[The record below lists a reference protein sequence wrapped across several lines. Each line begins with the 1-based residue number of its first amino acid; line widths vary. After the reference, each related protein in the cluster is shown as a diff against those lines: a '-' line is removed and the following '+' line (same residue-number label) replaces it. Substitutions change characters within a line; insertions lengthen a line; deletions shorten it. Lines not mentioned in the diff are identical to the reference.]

1 MGLLASVPELS
12 ARTRQAFVVGVWF
25 SHFFAGSAPS
35 RCLFLEPSDDLLGPL
50 SWSSAFLASA
60 SFILLNRCYFL
71 VQTITRC
78 VVLALLL
85 LFNFQELSFDV
96 VLGSCLFREECPA
109 GKSHHFFDGV
119 NDGPSHA
126 VVTRV
131 PEHAYGFGAF
141 IVWRF
146 HRHDAAWEPTLD
158 ISVLWRERHPGH
170 REVGSFAHITQL
182 GGGAHSPWLGP
193 CPGSQLR
200 GQLRSEP
207 RLCSGDG
214 ASGCRAGG
222 LTPELWKWLC
232 PLWWPQSIQ
241 PWSVLCPGRHLG
253 RG

>member
-141 IVWRF
+141 IVTMPRGSPLSTSLSCGENGTPGTERLG
-146 HRHDAAWEPTLD
+146 HLPT
-158 ISVLWRERHPGH
+158 SHSS
-170 REVGSFAHITQL
+170 EVGPIRRGWAHVQAL
-182 GGGAHSPWLGP
+182 S
-193 CPGSQLR
+193 
-200 GQLRSEP
+200 
-207 RLCSGDG
+207 
-214 ASGCRAGG
+214 
-222 LTPELWKWLC
+222 
-232 PLWWPQSIQ
+232 
-241 PWSVLCPGRHLG
+241 
-253 RG
+253 

>member
-109 GKSHHFFDGV
+109 PVSRGNHTISLTGLMTARHM
-119 NDGPSHA
+119 PWL
-126 VVTRV
+126 R
-131 PEHAYGFGAF
+131 GFLSTLTALALSSSGAF
-141 IVWRF
+141 IVTMPRGSPLSTSLSCGENGTPGTERLG
-146 HRHDAAWEPTLD
+146 HLPT
-158 ISVLWRERHPGH
+158 SHSS
-170 REVGSFAHITQL
+170 EVGPIRRGWAHVQAL
-182 GGGAHSPWLGP
+182 S
-193 CPGSQLR
+193 
-200 GQLRSEP
+200 
-207 RLCSGDG
+207 
-214 ASGCRAGG
+214 
-222 LTPELWKWLC
+222 
-232 PLWWPQSIQ
+232 
-241 PWSVLCPGRHLG
+241 
-253 RG
+253 